1 MKKSTLYSA
10 LCIAFMCSFLFSSVM
25 SFASW
30 KSQGDTINKITIAS
44 VKGCIEEEY
53 EQNQVVFPNGTV
65 EKVVKVKNT
74 GTADAMIRVKVEK
87 VWGDG
92 RDENGKLIINPE
104 LDTDNIMIHYNT
116 EKWVYNAEDGYYY
129 YMQVLKPE
137 DTTSSLFDSFT
148 VNGNK
153 TDGRYKNKHA
163 DIVVSMEMVQA
174 AGGGLSYWGTSFEKL
189 GIIYKQQVQT
199 DIITTVDFKNPK
211 EGFAFE
217 VNDGDLFANF
227 KNLVPGESR
236 SQVVEI
242 TNKWNKDTEIFLW
255 AEYIEQSQATDKT
268 RELINKLLH
277 ENAVIVITDDNGT
290 IIYKGAV
297 WGNPDIDSKG
307 TDSMKYP
314 ISLGLF
320 AENQTKKLNISLY
333 LDSQTDNEYMELTG
347 LIKWVLSA
355 EGTDTQEKISEPEKI
370 ITEKIHT
377 TDSPKT
383 GDSSGVFLYGVTAI
397 ISFLLML
404 ITLRKA
410 KKAQNMKI

>member
-1 MKKSTLYSA
+1 
-10 LCIAFMCSFLFSSVM
+10 
-25 SFASW
+25 
-30 KSQGDTINKITIAS
+30 
-44 VKGCIEEEY
+44 
-53 EQNQVVFPNGTV
+53 
-65 EKVVKVKNT
+65 
-74 GTADAMIRVKVEK
+74 
-87 VWGDG
+87 
-92 RDENGKLIINPE
+92 
-104 LDTDNIMIHYNT
+104 MIHYNT

-129 YMQVLKPE
+129 YMQVLKPG

-189 GIIYKQQVQT
+189 GIVYKQQVQT

>member
-129 YMQVLKPE
+129 YMQVLKPG

-189 GIIYKQQVQT
+189 GIVYKQQVQT

-217 VNDGDLFANF
+217 VNDGDLFVNF

>member
-1 MKKSTLYSA
+1 M
-10 LCIAFMCSFLFSSVM
+10 
-25 SFASW
+25 
-30 KSQGDTINKITIAS
+30 N
-44 VKGCIEEEY
+44 
-53 EQNQVVFPNGTV
+53 
-65 EKVVKVKNT
+65 
-74 GTADAMIRVKVEK
+74 
-87 VWGDG
+87 
-92 RDENGKLIINPE
+92 
-104 LDTDNIMIHYNT
+104 
-116 EKWVYNAEDGYYY
+116 
-129 YMQVLKPE
+129 
-137 DTTSSLFDSFT
+137 
-148 VNGNK
+148 
-153 TDGRYKNKHA
+153 
-163 DIVVSMEMVQA
+163 
-174 AGGGLSYWGTSFEKL
+174 
-189 GIIYKQQVQT
+189 
-199 DIITTVDFKNPK
+199 
-211 EGFAFE
+211 
-217 VNDGDLFANF
+217 
-227 KNLVPGESR
+227 
-236 SQVVEI
+236 
-242 TNKWNKDTEIFLW
+242 
-255 AEYIEQSQATDKT
+255 
-268 RELINKLLH
+268 LINKLLH

>member
-10 LCIAFMCSFLFSSVM
+10 LCIVFMCSFLFSSVM

-30 KSQGDTINKITIAS
+30 KSQGDTINKITIES

-65 EKVVKVKNT
+65 DKVVKVKNT
-74 GTADAMIRVKVEK
+74 GTADAMIRIKVEK

-92 RDENGKLIINPE
+92 RDENGKLIINPK
-104 LDTDNIMIHYNT
+104 LDTDNIVIHYNT

-129 YMQVLKPE
+129 YMQVLKPGE
-137 DTTSSLFDSFT
+137 VTSSLFDSFT
-148 VNGNK
+148 VNGNI

-174 AGGGLSYWGTSFEKL
+174 AGGGLSYWGTSFETL
-189 GIIYKQQVQT
+189 GIVYKQQVQT
-199 DIITTVDFKNPK
+199 DIITKVDFTNPK
-211 EGFAFE
+211 EGFSFA

-227 KNLVPGESR
+227 KNLIPGESR
-236 SQVVEI
+236 SQIVEI
-242 TNKWNKDTEIFLW
+242 TNKWNKEVEIFLW
-255 AEYIEQSQATDKT
+255 AEYTEQSQATDKT
-268 RELINKLLH
+268 RELIKKLLH
-277 ENAVIVITDDNGT
+277 ENAVIVITDDNGK

-297 WGNPDIDSKG
+297 WGNPDIDSNG

-320 AENQTKKLNISLY
+320 AENQTKKLNVSLY
-333 LDSQTDNEYMELTG
+333 LDSQTDNKYMELTG

-355 EGTDTQEKISEPEKI
+355 EGTDTQDRDEPKKI

-383 GDSSGVFLYGVTAI
+383 GDSSGVFLYGVTAT
-397 ISFLLML
+397 ISFILM
-404 ITLRKA
+404 IVTLRKA
-410 KKAQNMKI
+410 KKARNMKI

>member
-1 MKKSTLYSA
+1 MKKSTLYSI

-30 KSQGDTINKITIAS
+30 KSQGDTVNKITIAS
-44 VKGCIEEEY
+44 VKGCIVEEY

-74 GTADAMIRVKVEK
+74 GTADAMIRIKIEK

-104 LDTDNIMIHYNT
+104 LDTDNIIIHYNT

-129 YMQVLKPE
+129 YMQVLKPG
-137 DTTSSLFDSFT
+137 DVTSSLLDSFT
-148 VNGNK
+148 VSGNK

-163 DIVVSMEMVQA
+163 DIVVNMEMVQA

-189 GIIYKQQVQT
+189 GIVYKQQVQT
-199 DIITTVDFKNPK
+199 DIITTVDFTNPK
-211 EGFAFE
+211 EGFSFA

-236 SQVVEI
+236 SQIVEI

-268 RELINKLLH
+268 RELIKKLLH
-277 ENAVIVITDDNGT
+277 ENAVIVITDDSGT

-320 AENQTKKLNISLY
+320 EENQTKKLNISLY

-355 EGTDTQEKISEPEKI
+355 EGTDTQDISEPEKI
-370 ITEKIHT
+370 ITEKTHT

>member
-104 LDTDNIMIHYNT
+104 LDTDNIIINYNT

-129 YMQVLKPE
+129 YMQVLKPG

-189 GIIYKQQVQT
+189 GIVYKQQVQT
-199 DIITTVDFKNPK
+199 DIITTVDFTNPK
-211 EGFAFE
+211 EGFSFA

-242 TNKWNKDTEIFLW
+242 TNKWDKDTEIFLW

-355 EGTDTQEKISEPEKI
+355 EGTDTQEISEPEKI